1 MMKNVLLGKTLNEFE
16 RIVSELNG
24 GNDYHIELAKKI
36 YKRNIDNTDEIASF
50 PMSFRKVLES
60 KFKIGKYQPISTSLS
75 YDKTKKYLFENLNN
89 QRFEAVYMP
98 GDKRNT
104 LCISTQSGC
113 RMGCS
118 FCLTGKIGYNG
129 NLDTLDILNQI
140 YSIPEWNKINR
151 LVIMGMGEPFD
162 NYEEVEKAVTILTSQ
177 WGLAFGAS
185 NITIS
190 TVGIKDQL
198 IKFLQK
204 PFCNLAISLHS
215 PFSKERNDL
224 MPIEKSNPI
233 EEIIELLRLNP
244 IKKPFRLS
252 FEYVAL
258 GGINTSEKHAQEIGD
273 LLQGLKCHLN
283 IICWNNHE
291 GSQYKIPSEI
301 ELKSFMDCLDR
312 NNVLASVRESRG
324 QDIGAA
330 CGQMAGKVG

>member
-1 MMKNVLLGKTLNEFE
+1 MKNLLLGKSLNELE
-16 RIVSELNG
+16 KIVFELNG
-24 GNDYHIELAKKI
+24 GNDYHIELAKCI
-36 YKRNIDNTDEIASF
+36 YKRNIDHTNELVNLPI
-50 PMSFRKVLES
+50 SFRKVLES
-60 KFKIGKYQPISTSLS
+60 KYTTGKYDPISTSLS
-75 YDKTKKYLFENLNN
+75 SDKTKKYLFENSNN

-162 NYEEVEKAVTILTSQ
+162 NYDAVEKAITILTSQ

-215 PFSKERNDL
+215 PFSKERYDL

-233 EEIIELLRLNP
+233 EEIIELLRLKP
-244 IKKPFRLS
+244 IKKPLRLS

-258 GGINTSEKHAQEIGD
+258 GGINTSEKHAKQIGE
-273 LLQGLKCHLN
+273 LIKGLKFHVN

-291 GSQYKIPSEI
+291 GSPYKTPSEI

-330 CGQMAGKVG
+330 CGQMAGKA